1 MINIRKVG
9 RPIKLKKEKKK
20 SIYEQR
26 INGLK
31 KIEELAVEYNVSSST
46 IIRTIRRF
54 TV

>member
-1 MINIRKVG
+1 MRKVG
-9 RPIKLKKEKKK
+9 RPKKLTLEQQK

>member
-9 RPIKLKKEKKK
+9 RPIKLTKEQQK

-31 KIEELAVEYNVSSST
+31 KIEELAVEYNVRSST